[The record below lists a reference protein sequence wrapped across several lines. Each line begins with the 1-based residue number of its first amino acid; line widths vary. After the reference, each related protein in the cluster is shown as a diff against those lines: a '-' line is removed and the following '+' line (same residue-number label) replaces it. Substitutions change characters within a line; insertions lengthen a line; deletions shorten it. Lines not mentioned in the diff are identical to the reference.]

1 MKTIPN
7 LITALRLVLALLL
20 FFITDNWSIFLII
33 YFLCG
38 ISDMLDGFIARHFHL
53 QTKIGARFDSL
64 SDFVFFS
71 VSFLRMLLSYHL
83 TIPVPVV
90 YGAVGIALVRLVNLF
105 ITIKKFKQP
114 GMLHTYG
121 NKISG
126 IIVFFACPLAV
137 MIGSM
142 SMIILLFPFI
152 FALEETIILLRTDFY
167 DPDIKSFYS
176 IK

>member
-1 MKTIPN
+1 MKAIPN
-7 LITALRLVLALLL
+7 LITAVRLVLALLL
-20 FFITDNWSIFLII
+20 FFITDNWSVFLII

-53 QTKIGARFDSL
+53 QTKTGARFDSL

-83 TIPVPVV
+83 AVPLPIV
-90 YGAVGIALVRLVNLF
+90 YGAVGIALIRFVNLF
-105 ITIKKFKQP
+105 ITLKKFRQP

-121 NKISG
+121 NKLSG

-137 MIGSM
+137 IIGNM
-142 SMIILLFPFI
+142 PMIILFFPLI
-152 FALEETIILLRTDFY
+152 FALEETVILLKADFY
-167 DPDIKSFYS
+167 DPDIKSFFS
-176 IK
+176 LL